1 LQPLSNPGVW
11 WTLADA
17 GAILLPTIRAEEADE
32 TMASTA
38 PPRRD
43 ADIDWQAWL
52 VVGLLL
58 AAFPLQRLLSSA
70 LDGAAFQ
77 TWATIFFAIVI
88 QSVPFLVL
96 GVVLSGVISAL
107 LSEKF
112 VARVMPRRT
121 ALAVPVAGIA
131 GIALPACECAVVP
144 VANSL
149 TRRGL
154 PASVALTF
162 MLAAPA
168 INPAV
173 LVSTAVA
180 FSGRVDM
187 VSARFLASLLTAVMI
202 GWIYVWAAARFPA
215 LHLPDIGQRLP
226 HRESDS
232 AWSRFV
238 GAVWHDFLPAAGF
251 LVLGGIV
258 AATINVLVPIGV
270 VEAVADNALLAVV
283 ALTVFAF
290 VIALCSEADAFV
302 AASLTAFSDT
312 AKLVFLVVGPAMDI
326 KLASMEAGQF
336 GRRFAQQF
344 VPLVL
349 VVAASAACVVGWV
362 IL

>member
-1 LQPLSNPGVW
+1 M
-11 WTLADA
+11 TT
-17 GAILLPTIRAEEADE
+17 PTE
-32 TMASTA
+32 TRSGPAV
-38 PPRRD
+38 
-43 ADIDWQAWL
+43 DWQAWL
-52 VVGLLL
+52 VVGLLI
-58 AAFPLQRLLSSA
+58 AAFPLQRLLA
-70 LDGAAFQ
+70 PLLDTAVFQ
-77 TWATIFFAIVI
+77 TWATIFLAVVV

-96 GVVLSGVISAL
+96 GVVLSGVISAV
-107 LSEKF
+107 LSEQF
-112 VARVMPRRT
+112 VSRVMPRRT

-131 GIALPACECAVVP
+131 GIALPTCECAVVP
-144 VANSL
+144 VANGL

-154 PASVALTF
+154 PPAVALTF

-180 FSGRVDM
+180 FSGRIDM
-187 VSARFLASLLTAVMI
+187 VGARFVASLLTAVLI

-215 LHLPDIGQRLP
+215 LRMPDIRDRL
-226 HRESDS
+226 HHHEGDTRL
-232 AWSRFV
+232 ARFL
-238 GAVWHDFLPAAGF
+238 AAAWHDFLPAAGF
-251 LVLGGIV
+251 LVLGAIV
-258 AATINVLVPIGV
+258 AAAINVLVPVHI
-270 VEAVADNALLAVV
+270 VEAVADSPFLAVV

-326 KLASMEAGQF
+326 KLAAMEAGQF

-349 VVAASAACVVGWV
+349 VVAASVASVVGWV
-362 IL
+362 LL

>member
-1 LQPLSNPGVW
+1 MEATTEARRGQGIGWQPWIML
-11 WTLADA
+11 
-17 GAILLPTIRAEEADE
+17 
-32 TMASTA
+32 
-38 PPRRD
+38 
-43 ADIDWQAWL
+43 
-52 VVGLLL
+52 GLLV
-58 AAFPLQRLLSSA
+58 AAYPLQGILTPV
-70 LDGAAFQ
+70 LDAAVFQ
-77 TWATIFFAIVI
+77 TWATVFLAIVV
-88 QSVPFLVL
+88 QSIPFLVL

-107 LSEKF
+107 LTERF
-112 VARVMPRRT
+112 VSRVLPRRP

-131 GIALPACECAVVP
+131 GIALPTCECAVVP

-187 VSARFLASLLTAVMI
+187 VGARFVASLLTALVI
-202 GWIYVWAAARFPA
+202 GWIYVVAAPRFPA
-215 LHLPDIGQRLP
+215 LHLPDIRDRLG
-226 HRESDS
+226 HHDGAT
-232 AWSRFV
+232 AWRRFV
-238 GAVWHDFLPAAGF
+238 AAAWHDFLPAAAF
-251 LVLGGIV
+251 LVLGAIV
-258 AATINVLVPIGV
+258 AAAINVLLPVRI
-270 VEAVADNALLAVV
+270 VEAVAGQPVLAVM

-326 KLASMEAGQF
+326 KLAAMEAGQF
-336 GRRFAQQF
+336 GRRFTQQF

-349 VVAASAACVVGWV
+349 VVAASVASLVGWV

>member
-1 LQPLSNPGVW
+1 MEQTSHEV
-11 WTLADA
+11 
-17 GAILLPTIRAEEADE
+17 
-32 TMASTA
+32 TA
-38 PPRRD
+38 PAPRRD
-43 ADIDWQAWL
+43 GGVGWQAWL
-52 VVGLLL
+52 VVGLLA
-58 AAFPLQRLLSSA
+58 AAFPLRQLVGPV
-70 LDGAAFQ
+70 LDQPAFQ
-77 TWATIFFAIVI
+77 TWATIFLAIVV

-96 GVVLSGVISAL
+96 GVLLSGVISVL
-107 LSEKF
+107 LSERM
-112 VARVMPRRT
+112 VARVVPRRP

-131 GIALPACECAVVP
+131 GVGLPACECAVVP

-154 PASVALTF
+154 PPAVALTF

-187 VSARFLASLLTAVMI
+187 VAARFLASLLTAVVI

-215 LHLPDIGQRLP
+215 LRLPDIR
-226 HRESDS
+226 HRFHQDEGSR
-232 AWSRFV
+232 WSRF
-238 GAVWHDFLPAAGF
+238 AAAAWHDFLPAAGF
-251 LVLGGIV
+251 LVLGAIV
-258 AATINVLVPIGV
+258 AAAINVWVPLRF
-270 VEAVADNALLAVV
+270 VEAVADNAVLAVV
-283 ALTVFAF
+283 ALTLFAF

-326 KLASMEAGQF
+326 KLAAMEAGQF
-336 GRRFAQQF
+336 GRGFAQQF

-349 VVAASAACVVGWV
+349 LVAASAACLVGWV
-362 IL
+362 VL